1 MDLGG
6 QLIASP
12 DLESSG
18 AGRSDRE
25 PKLDDYAMLAVAYHK
40 VAQAHE
46 GLREWG
52 KATFAYTQAYEVVRR
67 SLGPD
72 HHLTK
77 SFEKSPRCPHRLSPL
92 GIPQK
97 ALCRGG
103 ASTTAATSSTFTP
116 R

>member
-1 MDLGG
+1 MSATELGA
-6 QLIASP
+6 QLVAAP
-12 DLESSG
+12 EVEEGCG
-18 AGRSDRE
+18 ARE
-25 PKLDDYAMLAVAYHK
+25 GGLSHSEDDYGMLAVAYHK
-40 VAQAHE
+40 VGEAYE

-67 SLGPD
+67 SLGPN

-77 SFEKSPRCPHRLSPL
+77 SFEKSSRCPHRLSPL

-103 ASTTAATSSTFTP
+103 ASTTAATS
-116 R
+116 